1 MKFKLT
7 TYLLVMFVGV
17 TAAVAQND
25 SAEDDKTETKRPSW
39 SAGLPERTQSAS
51 LNTPEFKPEIDKDIE
66 MDMSDFGL
74 KTKPQIELDLPINDN
89 IGVKSE
95 EAMAEETAVIEPDPV
110 DPVVTEPVVEQ
121 VVEQVAQPVIEE
133 PVEQP
138 VEQPVELPSTQSVAQ
153 PNNQPAE
160 PVVEDAVAEQAVV
173 NNEPEPVEV
182 VDSPVQDIQDE
193 VDDTPAQPA
202 DTAVENM
209 AAADSQTSQDTEDA
223 VAQPVEQSIA
233 SLDTTAAQPINEDLG
248 NAAALE
254 NEYNW
259 EILQRAPVD
268 YPVKAAMENLEGWVE
283 LEITIDPDGNVIKA
297 SPTNYSRKGRVF
309 GRPAVQSINQWQFKP
324 PSELGITSNITRIYK
339 IEFNL

>member
-74 KTKPQIELDLPINDN
+74 KTKPQIELDLPINEN

-95 EAMAEETAVIEPDPV
+95 EAVAEEPAVIEPEPV

-121 VVEQVAQPVIEE
+121 VVEQVAQPEIEE

-138 VEQPVELPSTQSVAQ
+138 STQPVAQ
-153 PNNQPAE
+153 PNTQPAE
-160 PVVEDAVAEQAVV
+160 PVVEDAATEQAVV
-173 NNEPEPVEV
+173 NSEAEPV
-182 VDSPVQDIQDE
+182 E
-193 VDDTPAQPA
+193 VDDTPAQPV

-209 AAADSQTSQDTEDA
+209 AAADTQNSQDTEDA

-233 SLDTTAAQPINEDLG
+233 SLDTTAAQPINENLG

>member
-7 TYLLVMFVGV
+7 TYLLVMCIGV
-17 TAAVAQND
+17 TTAIAQDN

-74 KTKPQIELDLPINDN
+74 KTKPQIELDLPINEN

-95 EAMAEETAVIEPDPV
+95 EAVAEEPAVIEPEPV

-121 VVEQVAQPVIEE
+121 VVEQVAQPEIEE

-138 VEQPVELPSTQSVAQ
+138 STQPVAQ
-153 PNNQPAE
+153 PNTQPAE
-160 PVVEDAVAEQAVV
+160 PVVEDAATEQAVV
-173 NNEPEPVEV
+173 NSEAEPV
-182 VDSPVQDIQDE
+182 E
-193 VDDTPAQPA
+193 VDDTPAQPV

-209 AAADSQTSQDTEDA
+209 AAADTQNSQDTEDA

-233 SLDTTAAQPINEDLG
+233 SLDTTAAQPINENLG

>member
-74 KTKPQIELDLPINDN
+74 KTKPQIELDLPINEN

-95 EAMAEETAVIEPDPV
+95 EAVAEEPAVIEPEPV

-121 VVEQVAQPVIEE
+121 VVEQVAQPEIEE

-138 VEQPVELPSTQSVAQ
+138 STQPVAQ
-153 PNNQPAE
+153 PNTQPAE
-160 PVVEDAVAEQAVV
+160 PVVEDAATEQAVV
-173 NNEPEPVEV
+173 NSEAEPV
-182 VDSPVQDIQDE
+182 E
-193 VDDTPAQPA
+193 VDDTPAQPV

-209 AAADSQTSQDTEDA
+209 AAADTQNSQDTEDA

-233 SLDTTAAQPINEDLG
+233 SLDTTAAQPINENLG

-297 SPTNYSRKGRVF
+297 SPTNSSRKGRVF

>member
-25 SAEDDKTETKRPSW
+25 STEDDKTETKRPSW

-74 KTKPQIELDLPINDN
+74 KTKPQIELDLPINEN

-95 EAMAEETAVIEPDPV
+95 EAVAEEPAVVEPEPV

-133 PVEQP
+133 PIEQP
-138 VEQPVELPSTQSVAQ
+138 VEQPVEQ
-153 PNNQPAE
+153 PNSQPSE
-160 PVVEDAVAEQAVV
+160 SVVEEAAAEQAVV
-173 NNEPEPVEV
+173 NNEPEPIDV
-182 VDSPVQDIQDE
+182 VDSPVQDIQNE
-193 VDDTPAQPA
+193 VDDTPAQPT

-209 AAADSQTSQDTEDA
+209 AEADTQNSQDTEDA

-233 SLDTTAAQPINEDLG
+233 SLDTTAAQPINENLG

>member
-74 KTKPQIELDLPINDN
+74 KTKPQIELDLPINEN

-95 EAMAEETAVIEPDPV
+95 EAVAEESAVIEPEPV
-110 DPVVTEPVVEQ
+110 DPVVTEPVAEQ

-138 VEQPVELPSTQSVAQ
+138 STQPVAQ
-153 PNNQPAE
+153 PNTQPAE
-160 PVVEDAVAEQAVV
+160 PVVEDAATEPAVV
-173 NNEPEPVEV
+173 NNEPEPV
-182 VDSPVQDIQDE
+182 E

-209 AAADSQTSQDTEDA
+209 AAADTQTSQDTEDA

-233 SLDTTAAQPINEDLG
+233 SLDTTAAQPINENLG

>member
-7 TYLLVMFVGV
+7 
-17 TAAVAQND
+17 
-25 SAEDDKTETKRPSW
+25 KTETKRPSW

-74 KTKPQIELDLPINDN
+74 KTKPQIELDLPINEN

-95 EAMAEETAVIEPDPV
+95 EAVAEEPAVIEPEPV

-121 VVEQVAQPVIEE
+121 VVEQVAQPEIEE

-138 VEQPVELPSTQSVAQ
+138 STQPVAQ
-153 PNNQPAE
+153 PNTQPAE
-160 PVVEDAVAEQAVV
+160 PVVEDAATEQAVV
-173 NNEPEPVEV
+173 NSEAEPV
-182 VDSPVQDIQDE
+182 E
-193 VDDTPAQPA
+193 VDDTPAQPV

-209 AAADSQTSQDTEDA
+209 AAADTQNSQDTEDA

-233 SLDTTAAQPINEDLG
+233 SLDTTAAQPINENLG

>member
-74 KTKPQIELDLPINDN
+74 KTKPQIELDLPINEN

-95 EAMAEETAVIEPDPV
+95 EAVAEEPAVIEPEPV

-121 VVEQVAQPVIEE
+121 VVEQVAQPEIEE

-138 VEQPVELPSTQSVAQ
+138 STQPVAQ
-153 PNNQPAE
+153 PNSQPAE
-160 PVVEDAVAEQAVV
+160 PVVEDAATEQAVV
-173 NNEPEPVEV
+173 NSEAEPV
-182 VDSPVQDIQDE
+182 E
-193 VDDTPAQPA
+193 VDDTPAQPV

-209 AAADSQTSQDTEDA
+209 AAADTQNSQDTEDA

-233 SLDTTAAQPINEDLG
+233 SLDTTAAQPINENLG

>member
-7 TYLLVMFVGV
+7 TYLLVMCIGV
-17 TAAVAQND
+17 TTAIAQDN

-51 LNTPEFKPEIDKDIE
+51 LNTPEFKPEIDNDIE
-66 MDMSDFGL
+66 MDMSEFGL
-74 KTKPQIELDLPINDN
+74 QKKPQIELDLPINDN

-95 EAMAEETAVIEPDPV
+95 EAVAEEPAVTEPEA
-110 DPVVTEPVVEQ
+110 TEPVV
-121 VVEQVAQPVIEE
+121 AE
-133 PVEQP
+133 PI
-138 VEQPVELPSTQSVAQ
+138 
-153 PNNQPAE
+153 AE
-160 PVVEDAVAEQAVV
+160 PVVETVAQPVVEEPVDQPSSQPTEPVTEQVAEQAVV
-173 NNEPEPVEV
+173 TNEPELEPVPADDIPAQPVEN
-182 VDSPVQDIQDE
+182 E
-193 VDDTPAQPA
+193 VDEAPAQPA
-202 DTAVENM
+202 DTAVENIAD
-209 AAADSQTSQDTEDA
+209 AAAEDTQDLAEPTNP
-223 VAQPVEQSIA
+223 PVEQSIA
-233 SLDTTAAQPINEDLG
+233 SLDSSASQPINEDLV

-254 NEYNW
+254 NEYDW
-259 EILQRAPVD
+259 EIIKRAPVD

-324 PSELGITSNITRIYK
+324 PSEMGIKSNITRIYK

>member
-74 KTKPQIELDLPINDN
+74 KTKPQIELDLPINEN

-95 EAMAEETAVIEPDPV
+95 EAVAEEPAVIEPEPV

-121 VVEQVAQPVIEE
+121 VVEQVAQPEIEE

-138 VEQPVELPSTQSVAQ
+138 STQPVAQ
-153 PNNQPAE
+153 PNTQPAE
-160 PVVEDAVAEQAVV
+160 PVVEDAATEQAVV
-173 NNEPEPVEV
+173 NSEAEPV
-182 VDSPVQDIQDE
+182 E
-193 VDDTPAQPA
+193 VDDTPAQPV

-209 AAADSQTSQDTEDA
+209 AAADTQNSQDTEDA

-233 SLDTTAAQPINEDLG
+233 SLDTTAAQPINENLG

-324 PSELGITSNITRIYK
+324 PSEMGIKSNITRIYK

>member
-74 KTKPQIELDLPINDN
+74 KTKPQIELDLPINEN

-95 EAMAEETAVIEPDPV
+95 EAVAEEPAVIEPEPV

-121 VVEQVAQPVIEE
+121 VAQPEIEE

-138 VEQPVELPSTQSVAQ
+138 STQPVAQ
-153 PNNQPAE
+153 PNTQPAE
-160 PVVEDAVAEQAVV
+160 PVVEDAATEQAVV
-173 NNEPEPVEV
+173 NSEAEPV
-182 VDSPVQDIQDE
+182 E
-193 VDDTPAQPA
+193 VDDTPAQPV

-209 AAADSQTSQDTEDA
+209 AAADTQNSQDTEDA

-233 SLDTTAAQPINEDLG
+233 SLDTTAAQPINENLG